1 MINYT
6 YCNQYPDP
14 VYLIPELYSYKL
26 SSNLQFNTDNEEP
39 PAYHYS
45 GNQTSFSENSN
56 WGNPN
61 NIGIGKCTID
71 FTVPNTIKPPVFLY
85 YRMTEFYQNHRQFI
99 KNFDADQLLGNPV
112 MQSTVDDSC
121 GPLGSSGSVIYYP
134 CGLIANS
141 IFNGKVIFNLYI
153 DDEIYST
160 LL

>member
-14 VYLIPELYSYKL
+14 VYLVPELYSYKL

-61 NIGIGKCTID
+61 NISIGKCTID

-121 GPLGSSGSVIYYP
+121 GPLGSNGSVIYYP

-141 IFNGKVIFNLYI
+141 IFNGKVIFI
-153 DDEIYST
+153 
-160 LL
+160 